1 MIMKTMKNLMRSLSV
16 ILFLALVLAGCGLN
30 IDENSSVGEVDV
42 DVTDAPSLEYDH
54 VYITVTKVAFHE
66 SSDAGSNSSGWQTMD
81 ISANPVTIDL
91 VQLAD
96 GKLYA
101 DTSAKNKPL
110 FSGLLLPAGTYRQ
123 LRIYLAS
130 TEDPLT
136 TSARALNLTY
146 NNQAT
151 YTGETENLPVRIPNS
166 VEGIKLV
173 PETPLVVTDQGY
185 VRLALD
191 FNLSDDMMEVYP
203 SGLTECVLKPRL
215 KVFDMDA
222 VGAITGKVSFANLST
237 SHIVVMAQQRKDPFD
252 PNNTTGKNYR
262 VVRRTT
268 AVDTKTGIFNLYPL
282 PIFGNNTTADYDIL
296 IRGRH
301 AQTTVIKG
309 VKIHRGT
316 NLRTGAV
323 NMGQIDMIQGDDFT
337 AQLPAAGMRPRG
349 AWVNFYQT
357 VGGDPVPFEVYS
369 RHLDPYT
376 GMFAEPVELS
386 ASAVRVATFDNRSGT
401 AGPFTSDS
409 TSRGSFTAI
418 AAALLFTPGTGV
430 NVTGA
435 AESSVTFA
443 PDSLTPLSGANSITA
458 RFTVPA
464 ALLAPPG
471 LTKGY
476 LYITYG
482 GLVIDCHDL
491 DALIA
496 TGGGSFTVPGLPGGT
511 AATPLAG
518 AYYGVNILGW
528 GSGTFASGSQLHI
541 DLSTG
546 NGTADITMK

>member
-1 MIMKTMKNLMRSLSV
+1 MKTMKCCLCSLSV
-16 ILFLALVLAGCGLN
+16 IFFLMLALAGCARN
-30 IDENSSVGEVDV
+30 IGSEGSVGEVDV

-54 VYITVTKVAFHE
+54 VYITVTKIAFHE
-66 SSDAGSNSSGWQTMD
+66 SSDAGSNSSGWKTMD
-81 ISANPVTIDL
+81 ITANPVTVDL

-101 DTSAKNKPL
+101 DTSANNKPL

-123 LRIYLAS
+123 IRIYLAS

-136 TSARALNLTY
+136 PSARALNLTY

-151 YTGETENLPVRIPNS
+151 YTGEAENYPVRIPNS

-173 PETPLVVTDQGY
+173 PDTPLQVTDQGY

-191 FNLSDDMMEVYP
+191 FNLSDDMLEIYF

-215 KVFDMDA
+215 KVFDMDT

-237 SHIVVMAQQRKDPFD
+237 SHIVIMAQQLKDPSD

-262 VVRRTT
+262 IVRRTT

-282 PIFGNNTTADYDIL
+282 PVFGNSTTAAYDIL
-296 IRGRH
+296 IRGRQ
-301 AQTTVIKG
+301 AETAIIKG
-309 VKIHRGT
+309 VKVHRGT
-316 NLRTGAV
+316 SLTRGAV
-323 NMGQIDMIQGDDFT
+323 NLGQITMIPGDEFS

-357 VGGDPVPFEVYS
+357 VAGDPVPFEVYS
-369 RHLDPYT
+369 RHLNPYT

-386 ASAVRVATFDNRSGT
+386 ATAVRVATFDNTSGT
-401 AGPFTSDS
+401 TGPFTSDA
-409 TSRGSFTAI
+409 TSQGSFTAL
-418 AAALLFTPGTGV
+418 AAAVLFTPGAGV
-430 NVTGA
+430 SVTGTA
-435 AESSVTFA
+435 GSSVTFA
-443 PDSLTPLSGANSITA
+443 PDSLTPLSGTNSITA
-458 RFTVPA
+458 NVTIPA
-464 ALLAPPG
+464 ALQASAG
-471 LTKGY
+471 LTMGY

-482 GLVIDCHDL
+482 GLVIDCYDL
-491 DALIA
+491 DALMA
-496 TGGGSFTVPGLPGGT
+496 AGGGSFTVPGLPGGT